1 MPENFAEAHRNVT
14 FNNNVTATL
23 RQEPGML
30 YPLCGTQNDYSGSKA
45 ARIENRFGRL
55 RMRPRTE
62 RNGDTNNADLN
73 SLARHIK
80 VGPSYNIAPL
90 IDRDDKKVTEVDLTS
105 PAVRETAD
113 AARTYHDDMFG
124 IGYFGNG
131 WEGETGDTAVAFKA
145 ANILAHG
152 GTGVTKAKL
161 IDMRELI
168 RKRNNKTMREKPIM
182 FLFPE
187 DESQLLSIQEY
198 ADIDTNDF
206 KPLVDGEIKPWLGFR
221 FVCVN
226 PDAESLP
233 DSYALYFQD
242 AGATR
247 RLPVFMPSG
256 MHRGV
261 WTEFWGKISERDD
274 KSFSEQIYGEARSAC
289 VRTDEDKCF
298 IFQSQ
303 G

>member
-1 MPENFAEAHRNVT
+1 MPENFAEQHRNVT
-14 FNNNVTATL
+14 FTNNVTATL
-23 RQEPGML
+23 RQEPGLL
-30 YPLCGTQNDYSGSKA
+30 YPLCGSSGNYSGSKA

-62 RNGDTNNADLN
+62 RNGDTNNVDLN
-73 SLARHIK
+73 SVARHIK
-80 VGPSYNIAPL
+80 VGPSENVAPL
-90 IDRDDKKVTEVDLTS
+90 IDRDDQGTTEVELTS
-105 PAVRETAD
+105 PAVKETAD

-131 WEGETGDTAVAFKA
+131 WQGEAGDVAVPFKA
-145 ANILAHG
+145 ANTLAHG
-152 GTGVTKAKL
+152 GAGVTKAKL
-161 IDMRELI
+161 IEMRELV
-168 RKRNNKTMREKPIM
+168 RKRNNKTMREKPVM

-187 DESQLLSIQEY
+187 DESQLLNISEY
-198 ADIDTNDF
+198 ADIDTNNF
-206 KPLVDGEIKPWLGFR
+206 KPLVEGEIMPWLGFR

-226 PDAESLP
+226 PDSESLP
-233 DSYALYFQD
+233 ESFALYFAD

-256 MHRGV
+256 MHRGI
-261 WTEFWGKISERDD
+261 WTEFWGKITERND
-274 KSFSEQIYGEARSAC
+274 KAHSEQIYGEARSAC

-298 IFQSQ
+298 LFLSQ